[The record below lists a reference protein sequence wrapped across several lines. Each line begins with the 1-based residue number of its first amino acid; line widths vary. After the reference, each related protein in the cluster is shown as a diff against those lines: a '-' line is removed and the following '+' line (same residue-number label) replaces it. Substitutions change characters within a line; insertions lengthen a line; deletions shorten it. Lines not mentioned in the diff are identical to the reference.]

1 MKGVFIN
8 DYIKDKETRVMEKSI
23 TLYFIMKGLI
33 MMRKASVVFQIM
45 DGNYINIKNIYG
57 DIPIET
63 MQFENSTFSKV
74 ELIGVKLYVRRYKID
89 IYGVKMIK
97 NSSLPITKELEDF
110 ICSVVN
116 NSKFIKEN
124 NIKSYK
130 LIIRVS
136 SNRGVIE
143 IDNYIKDNYKV
154 LKVLSRGISSMR
166 LKSNKEF
173 IIGDD

>member
-1 MKGVFIN
+1 MKGVFNN

-63 MQFENSTFSKV
+63 MQFENSMFSKV

-116 NSKFIKEN
+116 NSKFMKEN

-143 IDNYIKDNYKV
+143 IDNYIKNNYKV
-154 LKVLSRGISSMR
+154 LKVLSHGILSIR
-166 LKSNKEF
+166 LISNKEF
-173 IIGDD
+173 IVGDD

>member
-63 MQFENSTFSKV
+63 MQFENSMFSKV

-116 NSKFIKEN
+116 NSKFMKEN

-143 IDNYIKDNYKV
+143 IDNYIKNNYKV
-154 LKVLSRGISSMR
+154 LKVLSHGILSIR
-166 LKSNKEF
+166 LISNKEF
-173 IIGDD
+173 IVGDD

>member
-45 DGNYINIKNIYG
+45 DGNYINIKNIYACI
-57 DIPIET
+57 DFET
-63 MQFENSTFSKV
+63 MQFENSMFSKV
-74 ELIGVKLYVRRYKID
+74 ELIGSKLYECRYDIE
-89 IYGVKMIK
+89 IYGVKLIK
-97 NSSLPITKELEDF
+97 NSNIPITKELEDL
-110 ICSVVN
+110 ICYVVN

-124 NIKSYK
+124 NIKSYE
-130 LIIRVS
+130 LIICASDNRVI
-136 SNRGVIE
+136 IE
-143 IDNYIKDNYKV
+143 IDNYIKDNYRE
-154 LKVLSRGISSMR
+154 LKVLSHGILSI
-166 LKSNKEF
+166 KYVSNKEF